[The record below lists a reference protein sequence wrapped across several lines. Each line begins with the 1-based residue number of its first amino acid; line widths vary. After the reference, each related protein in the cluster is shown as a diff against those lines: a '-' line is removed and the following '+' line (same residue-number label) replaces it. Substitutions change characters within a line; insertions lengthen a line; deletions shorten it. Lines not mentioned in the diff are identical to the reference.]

1 MAQKLGHIGMG
12 RSSRR
17 SEVWSFLRTYMKA
30 NEGRP
35 PTVREIK
42 QGAGLRS
49 LRHVQRTL
57 ADLEREGLIRR
68 MEFGRTRGIGIV
80 GARYLLPDEPA
91 ETEGQP

>member
-1 MAQKLGHIGMG
+1 MTQQLGHIGVG
-12 RSSRR
+12 RSRRR
-17 SEVWSFLRTYMKA
+17 SEVWSFLRSYMKA
-30 NEGRP
+30 NQGRP
-35 PTVREIK
+35 PTAREIQ
-42 QGAGLRS
+42 QGVGLRS
-49 LRHVQRTL
+49 MRQVQGTL